1 MLRDNPAGSSS
12 RCSAAR
18 EVLLPRCTL
27 AGESHRTIDPH
38 ALKIPARRA
47 EYSLTENAASP
58 FHAEPRHND
67 IIMILADI
75 AQDPAQLG
83 STRVS
88 AVLGL
93 ADIFLLRARNIK
105 ELENFYG
112 WTTEELKTYSETG
125 ETPPRLRRFLEAGDG
140 AAINGSASL
149 RTDKNVRS

>member
-1 MLRDNPAGSSS
+1 
-12 RCSAAR
+12 
-18 EVLLPRCTL
+18 
-27 AGESHRTIDPH
+27 
-38 ALKIPARRA
+38 
-47 EYSLTENAASP
+47 
-58 FHAEPRHND
+58 
-67 IIMILADI
+67 
-75 AQDPAQLG
+75 
-83 STRVS
+83 VS

>member
-1 MLRDNPAGSSS
+1 MRKQSLPEPFEKLVQEAKELNQLLSDEGRAQQVATTPQ
-12 RCSAAR
+12 SAERPIR
-18 EVLLPRCTL
+18 EITVN
-27 AGESHRTIDPH
+27 S
-38 ALKIPARRA
+38 
-47 EYSLTENAASP
+47 
-58 FHAEPRHND
+58 ND